1 MFPAV
6 LNAAAAQLQQ
16 RASELEGENF
26 RQLLCKSEMEHSRY
40 ILSRLESTVFEQE
53 LWNALLPLKNRYQI
67 RSLDNENR

>member
-6 LNAAAAQLQQ
+6 LNAAAQLQQ

-26 RQLLCKSEMEHSRY
+26 RQLLCKSEMELSRY

>member
-1 MFPAV
+1 M
-6 LNAAAAQLQQ
+6 LLQ
-16 RASELEGENF
+16 RSSELEGENF
-26 RQLLCKSEMEHSRY
+26 RQLLRKSEMEHSRY